1 MKRVTCARTNP
12 FFKKPQSLSMQKM
25 SLIASNATVTATMT
39 SGKPT
44 IPLPG
49 RQPLI
54 ERKLT
59 DPSSASPKGEHYP
72 IPSFFEYRIK
82 PREFDPL

>member
-1 MKRVTCARTNP
+1 
-12 FFKKPQSLSMQKM
+12 MQK
-25 SLIASNATVTATMT
+25 TVMT
-39 SGKPT
+39 TTNNSSQSANSGKPT
-44 IPLPG
+44 IPLSG
-49 RQPLI
+49 RQPLV

-82 PREFDPL
+82 PREYDPL